1 MRRRK
6 GSNSKLGMMA
16 RLYFFS
22 LIRQKATAM
31 TSSERTA
38 IVTPEKVEGK
48 FRSLPGKKDNERE
61 RERAVNP
68 SFVTVSAAPWPP
80 PPPLCA

>member
-1 MRRRK
+1 M
-6 GSNSKLGMMA
+6 KLGMMA
-16 RLYFFS
+16 RLYFFF
-22 LIRQKATAM
+22 LVRQKDIAVM

-61 RERAVNP
+61 RERAR
-68 SFVTVSAAPWPP
+68 
-80 PPPLCA
+80 